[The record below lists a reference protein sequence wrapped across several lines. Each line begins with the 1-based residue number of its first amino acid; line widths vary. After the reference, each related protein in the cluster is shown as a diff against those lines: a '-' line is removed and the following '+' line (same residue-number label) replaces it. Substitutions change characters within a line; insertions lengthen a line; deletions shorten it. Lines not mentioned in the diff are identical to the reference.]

1 VEHQLAHRRQGLRLP
16 GFDYSHGGFFVTIRT
31 EGGRCLLGEAVHGG
45 VRLSPAGEMVTV
57 TWRALPERFPGM
69 LLDELVVMPNHLHAI
84 LMLGTVAGPGR
95 SPVGANLVFAPT
107 PSRAQRG
114 DHKDRGEGD
123 HKDRGEGDHKDRGE
137 GDHKDRGEGDHK
149 DRPYGTAE
157 GSLGRVVQA
166 FKSLTTH
173 EYIAAVKAHGWPI
186 FAGRLWQRNYWE
198 HVIRDAPDLN
208 AIREYIANNPLRW
221 VLDEENPARA
231 EARGR

>member
-1 VEHQLAHRRQGLRLP
+1 MEHQLAHRRQGLRLP

-31 EGGRCLLGEAVHGG
+31 EGGRCLLGEVVHGG

-57 TWRALPERFPGM
+57 AWRALPERFPGM

-107 PSRAQRG
+107 PSRAQRA
-114 DHKDRGEGD
+114 
-123 HKDRGEGDHKDRGE
+123 
-137 GDHKDRGEGDHK
+137 DHKDRGEGDHK

-157 GSLGRVVQA
+157 GSLGRVAQA

>member
-1 VEHQLAHRRQGLRLP
+1 MRPRDKRGPV
-16 GFDYSHGGFFVTIRT
+16 
-31 EGGRCLLGEAVHGG
+31 RC
-45 VRLSPAGEMVTV
+45 S
-57 TWRALPERFPGM
+57 
-69 LLDELVVMPNHLHAI
+69 VVL
-84 LMLGTVAGPGR
+84 
-95 SPVGANLVFAPT
+95 F
-107 PSRAQRG
+107 
-114 DHKDRGEGD
+114 
-123 HKDRGEGDHKDRGE
+123 
-137 GDHKDRGEGDHK
+137 
-149 DRPYGTAE
+149 RPYGTAE

-173 EYIAAVKAHGWPI
+173 EYIAGVKAHGWPI

>member
-1 VEHQLAHRRQGLRLP
+1 MEHQLVHRRQGLRLP

-57 TWRALPERFPGM
+57 AWRALPERFPGM

-95 SPVGANLVFAPT
+95 SPECRETSVGANLVFAPT
-107 PSRAQRG
+107 PSRAQRA
-114 DHKDRGEGD
+114 DHKDR
-123 HKDRGEGDHKDRGE
+123 R
-137 GDHKDRGEGDHK
+137 EGDHK

-173 EYIAAVKAHGWPI
+173 EYIAGVKAHGWPI